1 MVIGRHPAEIQNK
14 KKKSTPQKK
23 WFFWSKP
30 YKIEVLITSLIEIP
44 ELPNFSHMVTSTI

>member
-1 MVIGRHPAEIQNK
+1 MVIGRHPAEIQKEK
-14 KKKSTPQKK
+14 KAPLKKK

-44 ELPNFSHMVTSTI
+44 ELPNFGHMVTSTI

>member
-1 MVIGRHPAEIQNK
+1 MVIGRHPAEIQN